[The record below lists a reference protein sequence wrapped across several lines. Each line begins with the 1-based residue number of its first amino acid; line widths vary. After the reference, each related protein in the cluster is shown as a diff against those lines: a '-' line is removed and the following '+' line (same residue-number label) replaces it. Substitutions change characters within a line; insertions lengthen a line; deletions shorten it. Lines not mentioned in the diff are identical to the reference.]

1 VSYPVPEFFKWQSGE
16 IIALLRAL
24 HNARA
29 REKERKEKRRC
40 PQKRTKERKR
50 IPNDNKASE
59 KPPSKDDDEARQRMR
74 SLQAS

>member
-1 VSYPVPEFFKWQSGE
+1 MPAKT
-16 IIALLRAL
+16 
-24 HNARA
+24 N
-29 REKERKEKRRC
+29 KK
-40 PQKRTKERKR
+40 RKR